1 MAGPAQRGAV
11 LRGRGADRHGVRA
24 RSVGAHPA
32 RRRPRSAGL
41 GIVRGG
47 VPPLRQGRA
56 SQAGGCGCT
65 DRRTRPT
72 ATLGGVPPMTVS
84 RRNFLALS
92 ALGVA
97 AVALPSCGRSE
108 GIEQTAELLTS
119 EGPLP
124 KPFTVPL
131 PVPAVK
137 KPVRTDATTDYYEI
151 TQRVADVE
159 ILPGRR
165 TPVFSYDGTFPGPTI
180 RSRSGRRTVVTH
192 RNKLDVP
199 TVVHLHGG
207 HTPPEHDGYP
217 TDLVI
222 PEGGR
227 LADHVGHGGHPLGD
241 VSKGSREYVY
251 PLDQPAATLWYH
263 DHRMDFTGPQVW
275 YGLAGFHLVHDEVED
290 ELPLP
295 RDERDIPLMI
305 CDRAFDGDGRF
316 RYPAID
322 QSLRHTPG

>member
-1 MAGPAQRGAV
+1 PALVARNERQRADERGAGADRRRGLLLVDRTRQAMAGPAQRGAV
-11 LRGRGADRHGVRA
+11 LRGRGAGRQGVRA

-131 PVPAVK
+131 PVPA
-137 KPVRTDATTDYYEI
+137 
-151 TQRVADVE
+151 
-159 ILPGRR
+159 
-165 TPVFSYDGTFPGPTI
+165 
-180 RSRSGRRTVVTH
+180 
-192 RNKLDVP
+192 
-199 TVVHLHGG
+199 
-207 HTPPEHDGYP
+207 
-217 TDLVI
+217 
-222 PEGGR
+222 
-227 LADHVGHGGHPLGD
+227 
-241 VSKGSREYVY
+241 
-251 PLDQPAATLWYH
+251 
-263 DHRMDFTGPQVW
+263 
-275 YGLAGFHLVHDEVED
+275 
-290 ELPLP
+290 
-295 RDERDIPLMI
+295 
-305 CDRAFDGDGRF
+305 
-316 RYPAID
+316 
-322 QSLRHTPG
+322 